1 MPSPKN
7 GGYSPVGRDGM
18 DELEQVARTND
29 RVNDSESEKENA
41 TGGSRFN
48 TARFKAMVRAS
59 YTAKT
64 GGKKLLTERDEND
77 ENSGDTALPKG
88 PLPDAKP
95 VSYKK
100 KLARLMSR
108 DGCTEGDRKRKAER
122 AKALEKDTGER
133 VRSGNSCGGGDGG
146 IVDVVTSM
154 FDRKVRFDV
163 ESMQHTPVVSKTKSR
178 AGGAPPQTPG
188 TPGVPESAC
197 GWLACPAPN
206 FGWDAPETPKGS
218 KPMTGKGIR
227 A

>member
-1 MPSPKN
+1 
-7 GGYSPVGRDGM
+7 
-18 DELEQVARTND
+18 
-29 RVNDSESEKENA
+29 
-41 TGGSRFN
+41 
-48 TARFKAMVRAS
+48 
-59 YTAKT
+59 
-64 GGKKLLTERDEND
+64 
-77 ENSGDTALPKG
+77 
-88 PLPDAKP
+88 
-95 VSYKK
+95 
-100 KLARLMSR
+100 
-108 DGCTEGDRKRKAER
+108 
-122 AKALEKDTGER
+122 
-133 VRSGNSCGGGDGG
+133 
-146 IVDVVTSM
+146 VDVVTSM

>member
-18 DELEQVARTND
+18 DELEQVARPND
-29 RVNDSESEKENA
+29 RVNNSESEKENA

-188 TPGVPESAC
+188 TPGVPKSAC
-197 GWLACPAPN
+197 GWLSCPAPN